1 MSNSFETIIFSS
13 PEWESL
19 PEIFKTTLHSL
30 IDQTKLHSTLIKEL
44 ELQLTTKPSK
54 TELISALATKQNTAE
69 IMQTLNDMHL
79 KLESKI
85 SNEDLNHIL
94 TEQTKQIAEM
104 KNEIELFKK
113 SYINKNFFVDS
124 LHKKANKASLTA
136 INNSIDENKKKIE
149 LIEEKVNDTDKQ
161 IQSANEVQITV
172 HNDITEKIENC
183 FKEIN
188 EIGKNK
194 IDIKEV
200 EAIKKDIMN
209 EVDYK
214 IFNSKNELCELVSKY
229 RSDILLSNTNLSN
242 EILGKSKLNDN
253 NMYKKE
259 EDNQDELITLLQNQ
273 NEKIENEIHRINEII
288 KQNNENE
295 ISFQNSIQSEIS
307 ELKQILSRKSN
318 ISDITGALNNKVD
331 ISTINTMFSSVPS
344 TSDVNQMIQ
353 STINSSLEEII
364 SQANSISSYDSVH
377 LELQNITRTIA
388 EIKDSLI
395 MKANITEISSSLST
409 KLDKSS
415 LNSIIAGIKEELD
428 IKANEEELTASLMQ
442 QKRINSVLC
451 GLNIIGKWKWTSG
464 NLNNAWIKWEHQVV
478 NTALD
483 NFYWEKNI
491 NYITIRDQGTYQIE
505 CTIFE
510 KGTKPCIRIL
520 VDGKEVIGDVL
531 AATGWNCIDGV
542 YGVSVKETIEVNGP
556 TRISVGVA
564 KGNDNPANG
573 ILIIKSI

>member
-1 MSNSFETIIFSS
+1 MSNSFETIILSS

-30 IDQTKLHSTLIKEL
+30 LEQTKLHSSLIKEL

-54 TELISALATKQNTAE
+54 TELISSLATKQNTAE

-79 KLESKI
+79 KIESKV

-94 TEQTKQIAEM
+94 NEQAKKIAEM
-104 KNEIELFKK
+104 KNEIEFFKK
-113 SYINKNFFVDS
+113 NYVNKNFFVDS
-124 LHKKANKASLTA
+124 LHKKANKASLTT
-136 INNSIDENKKKIE
+136 INSLIDENKKKIE
-149 LIEEKVNDTDKQ
+149 LIETKVNDTDKQ
-161 IQSANEVQITV
+161 IKSINEIQEAV
-172 HNDITEKIENC
+172 HGDITEKIENC
-183 FKEIN
+183 IN
-188 EIGKNK
+188 VINKVGEYK
-194 IDIKEV
+194 IDIKDI
-200 EAIKKDIMN
+200 EAVKKDIVN
-209 EVDYK
+209 EVDFK

-242 EILGKSKLNDN
+242 EILGKSKSIDN
-253 NMYKKE
+253 KADKK
-259 EDNQDELITLLQNQ
+259 DDKDELITFLQNQ

-288 KQNNENE
+288 KQNNDNE
-295 ISFQNSIQSEIS
+295 ISFHNSIQSQIS
-307 ELKQILSRKSN
+307 DLKQIVSRKSN
-318 ISDITGALNNKVD
+318 MSDITGALNNKVD
-331 ISTINTMFSSVPS
+331 ISTINTMFSSIPS

-364 SQANSISSYDSVH
+364 SQASSVSSYDSVH

-395 MKANITEISSSLST
+395 MKANIIEVSSSLNT
-409 KLDKSS
+409 KLDKAS
-415 LNSIIAGIKEELD
+415 LNSIIAGIREELD
-428 IKANEEELTASLMQ
+428 IKANEEELSTSLIQ
-442 QKRINSVLC
+442 QKRINSILC

-464 NLNNAWIKWEHQVV
+464 NLNNSWIKWEQQVA
-478 NTALD
+478 NTAPD

-491 NYITIRDQGTYQIE
+491 NYITIRDEGIYQVE
-505 CTIFE
+505 CIIFE
-510 KGTKPCIRIL
+510 KGNKPCMRVL
-520 VDGKEVIGDVL
+520 MDGKEVIGDAL

-542 YGVSVKETIEVNGP
+542 YGVSVKEAIEVKGP

-564 KGNDNPANG
+564 KGNENPANG

>member
-1 MSNSFETIIFSS
+1 MSNSFETIILSS

-30 IDQTKLHSTLIKEL
+30 LQQTKLHSSLIKEL

-54 TELISALATKQNTAE
+54 TELISSLATKQNTAE

-79 KLESKI
+79 KIEAKV

-94 TEQTKQIAEM
+94 NEQTKQIAEM
-104 KNEIELFKK
+104 KNEIEIFKK
-113 SYINKNFFVDS
+113 NYVNKNFFVDS
-124 LHKKANKASLTA
+124 LHKKANKASLTT
-136 INNSIDENKKKIE
+136 INNLLDENNKKIE
-149 LIEEKVNDTDKQ
+149 LIETRVNDTDKQ
-161 IQSANEVQITV
+161 IKSINEIQETV
-172 HNDITEKIENC
+172 HGGITEKIENC
-183 FKEIN
+183 VNVIN
-188 EIGKNK
+188 ELGEHK
-194 IDIKEV
+194 IDIKDV
-200 EAIKKDIMN
+200 EAVKKDIMN
-209 EVDYK
+209 EVDFK

-242 EILGKSKLNDN
+242 EILGKSKSIDN
-253 NMYKKE
+253 KADKK
-259 EDNQDELITLLQNQ
+259 DDKDELITFLQSQ

-288 KQNNENE
+288 KQNNDNE
-295 ISFQNSIQSEIS
+295 ISFHNSIQSQIS
-307 ELKQILSRKSN
+307 DLKQIVSRKSN
-318 ISDITGALNNKVD
+318 MSDITGALNNKVD
-331 ISTINTMFSSVPS
+331 ISTINTMFSSIPS

-364 SQANSISSYDSVH
+364 SQASSVSSYDSVH

-395 MKANITEISSSLST
+395 MKANIIEVSSSLNT
-409 KLDKSS
+409 KLDKAS
-415 LNSIIAGIKEELD
+415 LNSIIAGIREELD
-428 IKANEEELTASLMQ
+428 IKANEEELNTSLIQ
-442 QKRINSVLC
+442 QKRINSILC

-464 NLNNAWIKWEHQVV
+464 NLNNSWAKWEQQVA
-478 NTALD
+478 NTAPD

-491 NYITIRDQGTYQIE
+491 NYITIRDEGIYQVE
-505 CTIFE
+505 CIIFE
-510 KGTKPCIRIL
+510 KGNKPCMRVL
-520 VDGKEVIGDVL
+520 MDGKEVIGDAL

-542 YGVSVKETIEVNGP
+542 YGVSVKETIEVKGP

-564 KGNDNPANG
+564 KGNESPANG